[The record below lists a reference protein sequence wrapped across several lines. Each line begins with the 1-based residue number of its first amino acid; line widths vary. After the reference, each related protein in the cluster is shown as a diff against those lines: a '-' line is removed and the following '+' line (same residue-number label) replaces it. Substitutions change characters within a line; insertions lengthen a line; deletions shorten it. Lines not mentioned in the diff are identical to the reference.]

1 MNKRQRM
8 KGWILVALAI
18 AWGMNPI
25 KAQVADTLNL
35 TIEKAL
41 NIALAENPVIKVSNA
56 ELTLKKVADREA
68 WQKLLPEASINGSLD
83 HTIQAAEMKL
93 NDLSFKMGKDGT
105 NTANVG
111 LVINLPLFVPAVYK
125 AMSISKT
132 DIELALEKSRS
143 SKQDLI
149 NQLTKAYYQ
158 LMLSQDSYIVLLK
171 SYQLAEEK
179 FNIINAKFQQGK
191 VSEFDKIS
199 AEVQMRSVKPNVISA
214 ANAVTLAK
222 LQLKVLMGISDSIE
236 IKIMDS
242 LNNYEVAVSNNQ
254 MDDMAASLES
264 NSSLRQMELSRTLLR
279 KNLRLLETNFMP
291 TLSLAFSYKSQ
302 SLYNNH
308 VNLFNYS
315 WSNSSSLML
324 NVSIPLYRASN
335 FTKLKSARIQM
346 EQLEWNR
353 LDLERKLKMQII
365 SSQNN
370 MLASSEQTASNKVN
384 VMQAKKAVEIATK
397 RYEVG
402 KGTVLELNS
411 SQVSLT
417 QAELSY
423 NQSIYNYL
431 ISKADFEYVLGKNKW
446 LSE

>member
-242 LNNYEVAVSNNQ
+242 LNNYEVEVSNNQ

>member
-25 KAQVADTLNL
+25 KAQVSDTLNL

-199 AEVQMRSVKPNVISA
+199 AEVQMRNVKPNVISA

-254 MDDMAASLES
+254 MDDLVANLES
-264 NSSLRQMELSRTLLR
+264 NSSLRQMELSRILLR

>member
-370 MLASSEQTASNKVN
+370 MLTSSEQTASNKVN